1 MKITM
6 EERERANAKEI
17 LEEVAL
23 AINDTFIARC
33 ERVEGGI
40 IMRLLNGQKFR
51 LNVEEE
57 I

>member
-6 EERERANAKEI
+6 EERERTNAKEI

-23 AINDTFIARC
+23 AINDTFIARW

-40 IMRLLNGQKFR
+40 IMRMLNGQKFR

>member
-1 MKITM
+1 M
-6 EERERANAKEI
+6 EERERTNAKEI

-23 AINDTFIARC
+23 AINDTFIARW

-40 IMRLLNGQKFR
+40 IMRMLNGQKFR